1 MSRPPTSR
9 FDRVTLLLLTLFV
22 THVLAREV
30 DHRTSAATWHS
41 ALGLPDDWHK
51 PLADDRGALLYD
63 FGPGP
68 YAKPLTVV
76 EFGLRDQPLTRTR
89 QWHDSPRVPLLRTTL
104 TYADQPVEVTTLAV
118 PPEKISAT
126 SGRFPL
132 YERLD
137 GISGALGW
145 AQPSSACSP
154 EFRNVA
160 WGINRP
166 IRYRIRVEPHAKK
179 RIVLG
184 FCESYKPRLNERVA
198 ALHVE
203 GAPAQIAD
211 LALTAARNVPQV
223 FLFEAADTDGDGW
236 LDIRVEPPAGKD
248 PNPALALI
256 AVYAANARFNRDLLL
271 AGRTDPKDPAELRIA
286 CGTEMLA
293 QPARLDAMQATF
305 PAGSAPILTVR
316 TGRDLLADDR
326 GGLSLGPT
334 PFVVTQPRATRV
346 ERTATG
352 WTLHFPAGT
361 TRATALVFSGQAT
374 AADATN
380 ATATFDFARA
390 ARDLT
395 ARWQDTDIPFG
406 RVTVGDP
413 AIQRLVDDS
422 LRTLYQARERINGLG
437 QFNSSFTLYRGLW
450 AGDVIY
456 MVNLASLLG
465 DFARA
470 RETLDTTLSFQN
482 AAGLIDELPPLVIY
496 RATPAVF
503 WALERYARLSGDWP
517 TVERHWPAILRG
529 VQALRAARDSTL
541 TTPGAANAGLL
552 PAGFNDGGIA
562 EIGAEYSSV
571 FWSITGLRATARAG
585 RAIGRT
591 ADATAIDRLADEFL
605 AAFQTASQRD
615 LRADAHGHRYL
626 PVRVGLTGPD
636 PVPQVAQWSVIEH
649 HIFGG
654 GLPLESD
661 LLRGTLDMLG
671 AAEAEGL
678 PHSIGWLRDG
688 LWVGYSSL
696 CAHAPLLLG
705 RHEKTADLLYAIAN
719 HATPVGGWVEEQSQK
734 NAPAK
739 TAGDQPHC
747 WAAALFARL
756 ATSMLATEHND
767 TVHLLLATPP
777 EWLRPGMVNRLDRLH
792 TPGGPLS
799 LTLTVSPDGRSA
811 TLQLSPPAAGEI
823 LLHTG
828 SLAAAGFHLPGR
840 PSTAIPLPV
849 RPGTPLTLTF
859 SR

>member
-1 MSRPPTSR
+1 MPRSLTSR
-9 FDRVTLLLLTLFV
+9 LTRVTLPLLALLLT
-22 THVLAREV
+22 HSLAREI
-30 DHRTSAATWHS
+30 DHSASAATWHS

-68 YAKPLTVV
+68 YAKPLTIV

-104 TYADQPVEVTTLAV
+104 AHAAQHVEVTTLAV
-118 PPEKISAT
+118 PPEKISET

-160 WGINRP
+160 WGTNRP
-166 IRYRIRVEPHAKK
+166 IRYRIRVDPHAKK

-198 ALHVE
+198 AMHVE
-203 GAPAQIAD
+203 GAPEQIAD

-286 CGTEMLA
+286 CGTEMLS

-316 TGRDLLADDR
+316 TGRDLVADDR
-326 GGLSLGPT
+326 GGLSLGQT

-352 WTLHFPAGT
+352 WTLHFAAGT

-380 ATATFDFARA
+380 AAATFDFARNA
-390 ARDLT
+390 ADLAT
-395 ARWQDTDIPFG
+395 RWQHTDIPFG
-406 RVTVGDP
+406 RVSIGDP

-422 LRTLYQARERINGLG
+422 LRNLYQARERINGLG

-529 VQALRAARDSTL
+529 VQALRTARDSTL
-541 TTPGAANAGLL
+541 TTPHAANAGLL

-605 AAFQTASQRD
+605 AAFHKSSQRD
-615 LRADAHGHRYL
+615 LRSDTHGHRYL

-636 PVPQVAQWSVIEH
+636 PIPQVAQWSVIEH

-654 GLPLESD
+654 GLPLQSD

-696 CAHAPLLLG
+696 YAHAPLLLG
-705 RHEKTADLLYAIAN
+705 RHEKTADLLYSIAN

-811 TLQLSPPAAGEI
+811 QLQLSPPAAGEV
-823 LLHTG
+823 LLHTA
-828 SLAAAGFHLPGR
+828 SLTTAGFHLPGR
-840 PSTAIPLPV
+840 PATAAPLPV
-849 RPGTPLTLTF
+849 RPGEPLTLTF